1 MKRSHKLFLYISFVI
16 IIYLALI
23 FSIYTPADLS
33 ELIFGPNEH
42 ELGIISYKIQSIY
55 QEGSTQIKVLLPK
68 NIDVNKRYKVLY
80 VLPVTAQWLDCWWI
94 NGLRVLAKSGI
105 ADKYDLIFVSPM
117 FSRAP
122 WYADH
127 PANPKIRQESY
138 IIKDVIPFVDANLKT
153 IQAPEGR
160 YLIGFSRS
168 GFGALSLLLRNLDT
182 FGGAAVW
189 DGTLSFEMSD
199 NRWESGLKEV
209 FETEENFRKYY
220 IPDLIQQQSL
230 KLKHMAPKIVL
241 MGYCY
246 PNTKRQALEIS
257 QLLSDLGIAHVCDVK
272 IRRKHIWSSGWMVPA
287 VEYLFGKEM

>member
-1 MKRSHKLFLYISFVI
+1 MKRSHKLSLYISFI
-16 IIYLALI
+16 FIIYLALI
-23 FSIYTPADLS
+23 FSIYSPADLS
-33 ELIFGPNEH
+33 ELVFGQNEQ
-42 ELGIISYKIQSIY
+42 ELGMISYKIQSIY
-55 QEGSTQIKVLLPK
+55 QEGPTQIKVLLPK

-80 VLPVTAQWLDCWWI
+80 VLPVTAQWLDRWWI

-105 ADKYDLIFVSPM
+105 AEKYGLICVSPM

-127 PANPKIRQESY
+127 PTNPKIRQESY
-138 IIKDVIPFVDANLKT
+138 IIKDVIPFVDANFKT
-153 IQAPEGR
+153 IQAAEGR

-182 FGGAAVW
+182 FAGAAVW

-209 FETEENFRKYY
+209 FETEENFRKYD
-220 IPDLIQQQSL
+220 ISDLIQWQALEL
-230 KLKHMAPKIVL
+230 KYTAPKIVL

-246 PNTKRQALEIS
+246 PNTKRQTLEIS
-257 QLLSDLGIAHVCDVK
+257 QLLRDFGIAHICDVSIK
-272 IRRKHIWSSGWMVPA
+272 RKHTWNSGWMVPA
-287 VEYLFGKEM
+287 VEYLFK